1 MMIIAMKIK
10 LNKGAYMPVRGH
22 EADAGLDLRTPE
34 RVVIYPNDSVT
45 INTGVHVQIPF
56 GYFGKLESKSGL
68 NVNHGIVSHGG
79 VIDSGYTGPVVVKLY
94 NQGKQKY
101 VFEQGDKIVQLIIQ
115 PCLLPMLELVDD
127 LEDTY
132 RGDNGFGSTGN

>member
-1 MMIIAMKIK
+1 MKIK
-10 LNKGAYMPVRGH
+10 LDDGAYMPVRGH
-22 EADAGLDLRTPE
+22 KADAGLDLRTPK
-34 RVVIYPNDSVT
+34 RGVIYQNDSVT
-45 INTGVHVQIPF
+45 INTGVHVEIPF

-68 NVNHGIVSHGG
+68 NVNYGIVSHGG
-79 VIDSGYTGPVVVKLY
+79 VIDSGYTGPIVVKLY
-94 NQGKQKY
+94 NHGKQKH

-132 RGDNGFGSTGN
+132 RGDNGFGSTRK

>member
-1 MMIIAMKIK
+1 MKIN
-10 LNKGAYMPVRGH
+10 LDEGAYMPVRGY
-22 EADAGLDLRTPE
+22 EADAGLDLRTPK

-45 INTGVHVQIPF
+45 INTGVHVEVPF

-68 NVNHGIVSHGG
+68 NVNYGIVSHGG
-79 VIDSGYTGPVVVKLY
+79 VIDSGYTGAIVVKLY
-94 NQGKQKY
+94 NHGKKKY
-101 VFEQGDKIVQLIIQ
+101 VFEEGDKIVQLIIQ

-132 RGDNGFGSTGN
+132 RGDNGFGSTGK

>member
-1 MMIIAMKIK
+1 MKIK
-10 LNKGAYMPVRGH
+10 LDEGAYMPVRGH
-22 EADAGLDLRTPE
+22 EADAGLDLRTPK

-45 INTGVHVQIPF
+45 INTGVHVEIPF

-68 NVNHGIVSHGG
+68 NVNYGIVSHGG
-79 VIDSGYTGPVVVKLY
+79 VIDSGYTGPIVVKLY
-94 NQGKQKY
+94 NHGKQKY
-101 VFEQGDKIVQLIIQ
+101 VFEQGDKIVQLIVQ

-132 RGDNGFGSTGN
+132 RGDNGFGSTGK

>member
-1 MMIIAMKIK
+1 MTMKIK
-10 LNKGAYMPVRGH
+10 LDEGAYVPSRGY

-45 INTGVHVQIPF
+45 INTGVHVEIPF

-68 NVNHGIVSHGG
+68 NVNYGIVSHGG
-79 VIDSGYTGPVVVKLY
+79 VIDSGYTGPIVAKLY
-94 NQGKQKY
+94 NHGKQKY
-101 VFEQGDKIVQLIIQ
+101 VFEEGDKIVQFIIQ

-132 RGDNGFGSTGN
+132 RGDNGFGSTGK

>member
-1 MMIIAMKIK
+1 MKIN
-10 LNKGAYMPVRGH
+10 LDEGAYMPVRGYD
-22 EADAGLDLRTPE
+22 ADAGLDLRTPK
-34 RVVIYPNDSVT
+34 RVVVYPNDSVT
-45 INTGVHVQIPF
+45 INTGVHVEIPF

-79 VIDSGYTGPVVVKLY
+79 VIDSGYTGAIVVKLY
-94 NQGKQKY
+94 NHGKQKH

-132 RGDNGFGSTGN
+132 RGDNGFGSTGK

>member
-1 MMIIAMKIK
+1 MTMKIN
-10 LNKGAYMPVRGH
+10 LDEGAYIPVRGYD
-22 EADAGLDLRTPE
+22 ADAGLDLRTPK

-45 INTGVHVQIPF
+45 VNTGVHVEIPF

-68 NVNHGIVSHGG
+68 NVNYGIVSHGG
-79 VIDSGYTGPVVVKLY
+79 VIDSGYTGPIVVKLY
-94 NQGKQKY
+94 NHGKQKY
-101 VFEQGDKIVQLIIQ
+101 VFEEGDKIVQLIVQ

-132 RGDNGFGSTGN
+132 RGDNGFGSTGK

>member
-1 MMIIAMKIK
+1 MKIN
-10 LNKGAYMPVRGH
+10 LDEGAYVPVRGYD
-22 EADAGLDLRTPE
+22 ADAGLDLRTPK

-45 INTGVHVQIPF
+45 INTGVHVEIPF

-68 NVNHGIVSHGG
+68 NVNYGIVSHGG
-79 VIDSGYTGPVVVKLY
+79 VIDSGYTGPIVVKLY
-94 NQGKQKY
+94 NHGKQKY
-101 VFEQGDKIVQLIIQ
+101 VFEEGDKIVQFIVQ

-132 RGDNGFGSTGN
+132 RGDNGFGSTGK

>member
-1 MMIIAMKIK
+1 MKIK
-10 LNKGAYMPVRGH
+10 LDEGAYMPVR
-22 EADAGLDLRTPE
+22 EYDADAGLDLRTPK
-34 RVVIYPNDSVT
+34 RVVVYPNDSVT
-45 INTGVHVQIPF
+45 INTGVHVEVPF

-79 VIDSGYTGPVVVKLY
+79 VIDSGYTGPIVVKLY
-94 NQGKQKY
+94 NHGKQKY
-101 VFEQGDKIVQLIIQ
+101 VFEEGDKIVQLIVQ

-132 RGDNGFGSTGN
+132 RGDNGFGSTGK

>member
-1 MMIIAMKIK
+1 MRRMTMKIN
-10 LNKGAYMPVRGH
+10 LDEGAYMPVRGY
-22 EADAGLDLRTPE
+22 EADAGLDLRTPK

-45 INTGVHVQIPF
+45 INTGVHVEIPF

-79 VIDSGYTGPVVVKLY
+79 VIDSGYTGPIVVKLY
-94 NQGKQKY
+94 NHSKQKY
-101 VFEQGDKIVQLIIQ
+101 VFEEGDKIVQLIIQ
-115 PCLLPMLELVDD
+115 PCLLPMIEFVDD

-132 RGDNGFGSTGN
+132 RGDNGFGSTGK

>member
-1 MMIIAMKIK
+1 MKIN
-10 LNKGAYMPVRGH
+10 LDEGAYMPVR
-22 EADAGLDLRTPE
+22 EYDADAGLDLRTPK

-45 INTGVHVQIPF
+45 INTGVHVEVPF

-79 VIDSGYTGPVVVKLY
+79 VIDSGYTGQIVVKLY
-94 NQGKQKY
+94 NHGKQKY
-101 VFEQGDKIVQLIIQ
+101 VFEEGDKIVQLIVQ

-132 RGDNGFGSTGN
+132 RGDNGFGSTGK

>member
-1 MMIIAMKIK
+1 MKIN
-10 LNKGAYMPVRGH
+10 LDEGAYIPVRGYY
-22 EADAGLDLRTPE
+22 ADAGLDLRTPK

-45 INTGVHVQIPF
+45 VNTGVHVEIPF

-68 NVNHGIVSHGG
+68 NVNYGIVSHGG
-79 VIDSGYTGPVVVKLY
+79 VIDSGYTGPIVVKLY
-94 NQGKQKY
+94 NHGKQKY
-101 VFEQGDKIVQLIIQ
+101 VFEEGDKIVQLIVQ

-132 RGDNGFGSTGN
+132 RGDNGFGSTGK

>member
-1 MMIIAMKIK
+1 MKIN
-10 LNKGAYMPVRGH
+10 LDEGAYMPVRGYD
-22 EADAGLDLRTPE
+22 ADAGLDLRTPK

-45 INTGVHVQIPF
+45 INTGVHVEIPF

-68 NVNHGIVSHGG
+68 NVNYGIVSHGG
-79 VIDSGYTGPVVVKLY
+79 VIDSGYTGPIVVKLY
-94 NQGKQKY
+94 NHGKQKY
-101 VFEQGDKIVQLIIQ
+101 VFEEGDKIVQLIVQ

-132 RGDNGFGSTGN
+132 RGDNGFGSTGK

>member
-1 MMIIAMKIK
+1 MRRMTMKIK
-10 LNKGAYMPVRGH
+10 LDEGAYMPVR
-22 EADAGLDLRTPE
+22 EYDADAGLDLRTPK
-34 RVVIYPNDSVT
+34 RVVVYPNDSVT
-45 INTGVHVQIPF
+45 INTGVHVEVPF

-79 VIDSGYTGPVVVKLY
+79 VIDSGYTGPIVVKLY
-94 NQGKQKY
+94 NHGKQKY
-101 VFEQGDKIVQLIIQ
+101 VFEEGDKIVQLIVQ

-132 RGDNGFGSTGN
+132 RGDNGFGSTGK

>member
-1 MMIIAMKIK
+1 MKIN
-10 LNKGAYMPVRGH
+10 LDEGAYMPVRGYD
-22 EADAGLDLRTPE
+22 ADAGLDLRTPK

-45 INTGVHVQIPF
+45 INTGVHVEVPF

-79 VIDSGYTGPVVVKLY
+79 VIDSGYTGPIVVKLY
-94 NQGKQKY
+94 NHGKQKY
-101 VFEQGDKIVQLIIQ
+101 VFEEGDKIVQLIVQ

-132 RGDNGFGSTGN
+132 RGDNGFGSTGK

>member
-1 MMIIAMKIK
+1 MKIN
-10 LNKGAYMPVRGH
+10 LDIGAYMPVRGY
-22 EADAGLDLRTPE
+22 EADAGLDLRTPK

-45 INTGVHVQIPF
+45 INTGVHVEIPF

-68 NVNHGIVSHGG
+68 NVNYGIVSHGG
-79 VIDSGYTGPVVVKLY
+79 VIDSGYTGPIVVKLY
-94 NQGKQKY
+94 NHGKQKY
-101 VFEQGDKIVQLIIQ
+101 VFEQGDKIVQLIVQ

-132 RGDNGFGSTGN
+132 RGDNGFGSTGK

>member
-1 MMIIAMKIK
+1 MRRMTMKIN
-10 LNKGAYMPVRGH
+10 LDEGAYIPVRGYD
-22 EADAGLDLRTPE
+22 ADAGLDLRTPK

-45 INTGVHVQIPF
+45 VNTGVHVEIPF

-68 NVNHGIVSHGG
+68 NVNYGIVSHGG
-79 VIDSGYTGPVVVKLY
+79 VIDSGYTGPIVVKLY
-94 NQGKQKY
+94 NHGKQKY
-101 VFEQGDKIVQLIIQ
+101 VFEEGDKIVQLIVQ

-132 RGDNGFGSTGN
+132 RGDNGFGSTGK

>member
-1 MMIIAMKIK
+1 MKIK
-10 LNKGAYMPVRGH
+10 LDEGAYVPSRGY

-45 INTGVHVQIPF
+45 INTGVHVEVPF

-68 NVNHGIVSHGG
+68 NVNYGIVSHGG
-79 VIDSGYTGPVVVKLY
+79 VIDSGYTGPIVVKLY
-94 NQGKQKY
+94 NHGKQKY

-132 RGDNGFGSTGN
+132 RGDNGFGSTGK

>member
-1 MMIIAMKIK
+1 MKIK
-10 LNKGAYMPVRGH
+10 LDEGAYMPVRGH
-22 EADAGLDLRTPE
+22 VADAGLDLRTPE

-45 INTGVHVQIPF
+45 INTGVHVEIPF

-79 VIDSGYTGPVVVKLY
+79 VIDSGYTGPIVVKLY
-94 NQGKQKY
+94 NHGKQKY
-101 VFEQGDKIVQLIIQ
+101 VFEEGDKIVQLIIQ

-132 RGDNGFGSTGN
+132 RGDNGFGSTGK

>member
-1 MMIIAMKIK
+1 MKIN
-10 LNKGAYMPVRGH
+10 LDEGAYIPVRGYD
-22 EADAGLDLRTPE
+22 ADAGLDLRTPK

-45 INTGVHVQIPF
+45 VNTGVHVEIPF

-68 NVNHGIVSHGG
+68 NVNYGIVSHGG
-79 VIDSGYTGPVVVKLY
+79 VIDSGYTGPIVVKLY
-94 NQGKQKY
+94 NHGKQKY
-101 VFEQGDKIVQLIIQ
+101 VFEEGDKIVQLIVQ

-132 RGDNGFGSTGN
+132 RGDNGFGSTGK